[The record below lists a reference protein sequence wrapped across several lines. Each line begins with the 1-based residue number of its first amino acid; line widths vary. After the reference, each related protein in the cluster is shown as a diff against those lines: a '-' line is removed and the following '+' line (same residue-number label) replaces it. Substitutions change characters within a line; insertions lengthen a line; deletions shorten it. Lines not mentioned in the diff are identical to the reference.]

1 MTLDEF
7 RGLKQGDRIRSAM
20 TNSAGAIAIV
30 EDHRGKH
37 IVAVEWD
44 GSTMQFHFGEA
55 STAWMHW
62 ERAA

>member
-1 MTLDEF
+1 
-7 RGLKQGDRIRSAM
+7 M
-20 TNSAGAIAIV
+20 TNSAGAIATV

-44 GSTMQFHFGEA
+44 GSAMQFYFGEA